1 MTRILA
7 MSNIKGG
14 AGKSTSAIFI
24 ADGLA
29 AMGYRVLLL
38 DLDAQIN
45 TTYSILREF
54 IEGAEG
60 TIYEVLRESDSKKM
74 SEVIR
79 PTRHPNLFIVPGT
92 LMIASTEIELVSAT
106 LREFKLKTA
115 LQEVMPYFHYVVI
128 DTTPNLGLLT
138 INALVASTDVII
150 PVTLKAWGLLGI
162 RILLNTINIL
172 RAKFAPFG
180 INMPIL
186 GVLVTQVRKTK
197 NGEERYQQL
206 QQLFGDKIFKTMIPL
221 NEKVEEANDQD
232 ISGYDFAPDAKGIA
246 AYAAVVKEIV
256 ERVGTNA

>member
-1 MTRILA
+1 MARVITL
-7 MSNIKGG
+7 SNIKGG

-29 AMGYRVLLL
+29 AMGYKVLLI

-54 IEGAEG
+54 IEGPEG
-60 TIYEVLRESDSKKM
+60 TIYEVFKEPDSKKVR
-74 SEVIR
+74 EVIKSTNR
-79 PTRHPNLFIVPGT
+79 PNLFIVPGT

-106 LREFKLKTA
+106 LREFKLRSA
-115 LQEVMPYFHYVVI
+115 LQEVLPSFHYVVI

-162 RILLNTINIL
+162 RILLNTIAIL
-172 RAKFAPFG
+172 REKFAPFG
-180 INMPIL
+180 ITMPIL
-186 GVLVTQVRKTK
+186 GVLITQVRKTK
-197 NGEERYQQL
+197 NSEDRYRQL
-206 QQLFGDKIFKTMIPL
+206 NELFGEKIFQTMIPL

-246 AYAAVVKEIV
+246 AYAEVVKEIV
-256 ERVGTNA
+256 SRVGTI